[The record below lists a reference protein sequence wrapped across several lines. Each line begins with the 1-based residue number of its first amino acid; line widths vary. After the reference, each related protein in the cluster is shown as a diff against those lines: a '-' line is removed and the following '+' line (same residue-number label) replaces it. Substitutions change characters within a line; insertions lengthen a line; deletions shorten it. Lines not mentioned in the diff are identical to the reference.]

1 MKTGRPTL
9 YREEFID
16 EVDKYLAICVDEEKE
31 FHKTRG
37 TNSNTYERIVKVN
50 LPMIEGFAEYL
61 GVSKVSLYEWEGL
74 YKEFSNALD
83 KIRLANHNALTR
95 GTLSGTYNPVIA
107 KLMLSHNH
115 GYKEKTDV
123 TTNDQPI
130 TALSAED
137 REALE
142 NAKRLLNG

>member
-9 YREEFID
+9 YKKNFVY
-16 EVDKYLAICVDEEKE
+16 EVDKYLAFCVDEEKE

-37 TNSNTYERIVKVN
+37 TNSNTYERIVNVN

-61 GVSKVSLYEWEGL
+61 GVSKKSLYEWEGL
-74 YKEFSNALD
+74 YPEFSHALD
-83 KIRLANHNALTR
+83 KIRLANHNALIR
-95 GTLSGTYNPVIA
+95 GSLSGTYNPVIG

-123 TTNDQPI
+123 TTNDQAI

-142 NAKRLLNG
+142 TAKKLLNG